1 MPVQNNTATPKTLL
15 LSRLEARVGR
25 NLIRVMGR
33 GRVTPKAAVDRRTGD
48 KARDRAL
55 AGASCTS

>member
-1 MPVQNNTATPKTLL
+1 MPVQNNTTTPKTLL
-15 LSRLEARVGR
+15 PSGLAARVGR

-33 GRVTPKAAVDRRTGD
+33 GGVTLKGAVVGLRTGD

-55 AGASCTS
+55 AGLNV